1 MVFMCGM
8 VGMVILYGM
17 ALGYCYGINGVW
29 HAIYVCTVCI
39 VMVQVYQGGI
49 NGGHVWHGI
58 HVCTVCWLVGTVA
71 QWLVMV
77 GVYQG
82 GINGGH
88 VKSLPPDGRLHPEWA
103 EDGRSSSS
111 SSSILL
117 VIESGL
123 VNIINNN
130 RTSLD

>member
-1 MVFMCGM
+1 MVWP
-8 VGMVILYGM
+8 
-17 ALGYCYGINGVW
+17 LG
-29 HAIYVCTVCI
+29 I

-58 HVCTVCWLVGTVA
+58 HIFTVGMVA
-71 QWLVMV
+71 QCFVMV

-111 SSSILL
+111 SSSMPL
-117 VIESGL
+117 VIDSGQHHQQQQDL
-123 VNIINNN
+123 VGLKLI
-130 RTSLD
+130 

>member
-1 MVFMCGM
+1 MD
-8 VGMVILYGM
+8 
-17 ALGYCYGINGVW
+17 
-29 HAIYVCTVCI
+29 
-39 VMVQVYQGGI
+39 QVYQGGI

-58 HVCTVCWLVGTVA
+58 HVCTYIVRLVGWSVA
-71 QWLVMV
+71 QCFVMV

-88 VKSLPPDGRLHPEWA
+88 VKSLPPDGGLHPEWA

-111 SSSILL
+111 SSSMLL

-130 RTSLD
+130 RTS

>member
-1 MVFMCGM
+1 MVSG
-8 VGMVILYGM
+8 
-17 ALGYCYGINGVW
+17 GI
-29 HAIYVCTVCI
+29 HLCTVGI
-39 VMVQVYQGGI
+39 VMDQVYQGGI

-58 HVCTVCWLVGTVA
+58 HIFMVGTVA
-71 QWLVMV
+71 QCFVMV

-111 SSSILL
+111 SSSSMLL

-130 RTSLD
+130 WTSLD

>member
-1 MVFMCGM
+1 MLLRE

-17 ALGYCYGINGVW
+17 ALGYCYGS
-29 HAIYVCTVCI
+29 
-39 VMVQVYQGGI
+39 GI
-49 NGGHVWHGI
+49 SRGHQWWSCMARYSCLYGWLVG
-58 HVCTVCWLVGTVA
+58 WLVGTVA
-71 QWLVMV
+71 QCLVMV

-111 SSSILL
+111 SSSMLL

-130 RTSLD
+130 RTSLDLSSTELL